1 MIAIADY
8 FLHEQAS
15 NQDRF
20 TAVSELSLRQINFF
34 WPNLKS
40 CYEISL
46 WSVNMTVIDISRLA
60 DYQSEPS
67 VQPLGHRLRER
78 MSEISG

>member
-1 MIAIADY
+1 
-8 FLHEQAS
+8 
-15 NQDRF
+15 
-20 TAVSELSLRQINFF
+20 
-34 WPNLKS
+34 
-40 CYEISL
+40 
-46 WSVNMTVIDISRLA
+46 MTVIDISRLA